1 MQAISRVSSVRMTM
15 WLGFGVVLSLFS
27 LMAAMAITRLDTLN
41 AQSNQWRSALER
53 LIPVAESAHLAEL
66 STEMT
71 RIREQISGPQND
83 SSNLL
88 IGFWLAGLGVGLGFC
103 WMVTRR
109 LSTPLRQAAA
119 TISDIAHGKGNL
131 NHPLDSTRPGELGE
145 LARCFNQLTDK
156 IRHLI
161 KQTSRSTESLIEAVA
176 ETSDSTSR
184 IIQCILAQDRETE
197 QVATAMTEMTACIHD
212 VARNATT
219 ANEATAVAH
228 RETQSGCERVQKTAD
243 TIRQGAEEVALAEH
257 SIQEVETESQRIGG
271 VLDVIQGIAEQT
283 NLLALNAAIEAARA
297 GEQGRG
303 FAVVADEVRRLAT
316 RTHESTGEI
325 QEMIDSLQ
333 KGTRQAVSMIATG
346 RHKVDAGV
354 DQAVNTL
361 QALRAI
367 SEAMDTISQMSTQ
380 IATAAEEQCAVAE
393 EINKSVCNISERSKH
408 NAREAAE
415 TAQTTHVLGGLAAE
429 LQAVTQQFRLT
440 ADKGL
445 DFSAAKSAHLA
456 WRARL
461 RGFLDGKSSLKREEA
476 VSHHDCVLGHWYY
489 QEGLQQFGHLP
500 DMQAIEKPH
509 EEMHQLIKQIIQ
521 LKESGEREEAE
532 RLYERVAPLSS
543 QIIQLLNRVEE
554 TLEQA

>member
-1 MQAISRVSSVRMTM
+1 MQALSRVSSIRMTM
-15 WLGFGVVLSLFS
+15 WLGFGIVLSLFS
-27 LMAAMAITRLDTLN
+27 LMASVAVTRLDTLN
-41 AQSNQWRSALER
+41 AQSDQWRSALDA
-53 LIPVAESAHLAEL
+53 LIPAAESARQAEL
-66 STEMT
+66 SAGMM
-71 RIREQISGPQND
+71 RIREQIGPPQNHGN
-83 SSNLL
+83 SLMF
-88 IGFWLAGLGVGLGFC
+88 GFWLAGLGSGLGFC

-119 TISDIAHGKGNL
+119 TISDIAQGKGNL
-131 NHPLDSTRPGELGE
+131 NRPLDPTRPGELGE
-145 LARCFNQLTDK
+145 LASCFNQLTDK

-161 KQTSRSTESLIEAVA
+161 KQTSRSTESVIEAVA

-197 QVATAMTEMTACIHD
+197 QVATAMTQMTACIQE

-228 RETQSGCERVQKTAD
+228 RETQNGCKQVQKTAE
-243 TIRQGAEEVALAEH
+243 TIREGAEEVALAER
-257 SIQEVETESQRIGG
+257 SIQGVETESQRIGG

-325 QEMIDSLQ
+325 QAMIDSLQ

-346 RHKVDAGV
+346 RHKVDAGA
-354 DQAVNTL
+354 DQAGSTL

-393 EINKSVCNISERSKH
+393 EINQSICNISERSKR
-408 NAREAAE
+408 NAQEAAE
-415 TAQTTHVLGGLAAE
+415 TEQTTHTLGGLAAD

-500 DMQAIEKPH
+500 DMQAIDKPH

-521 LKESGEREEAE
+521 LKETGQQEEAE
-532 RLYERVAPLSS
+532 RLYERIAPLSS
-543 QIIQLLNRVEE
+543 KIIQLLNRVEE
-554 TLEQA
+554 SLEQA

>member
-1 MQAISRVSSVRMTM
+1 MQALSRVSSIRMMM
-15 WLGFGVVLSLFS
+15 WLGFGIVLSLFS
-27 LMAAMAITRLDTLN
+27 LMASVAVTRLDSLN
-41 AQSNQWRSALER
+41 AQSDQWRGALNE
-53 LIPVAESAHLAEL
+53 LIPAAESAKQAEL
-66 STEMT
+66 SAGMT
-71 RIREQISGPQND
+71 RIREQLGAPQDN
-83 SSNLL
+83 SNSLL
-88 IGFWLAGLGVGLGFC
+88 FGFWLAGLGSSLGFC
-103 WMVTRR
+103 WLVTRR

-119 TISDIAHGKGNL
+119 TISDIAQGKGDL
-131 NHPLDSTRPGELGE
+131 NRPLDPTRPGELGE
-145 LARCFNQLTDK
+145 LASCFNQLTDK

-161 KQTSRSTESLIEAVA
+161 KQTSRSTESVIEAVA
-176 ETSDSTSR
+176 ETSDNTSR

-197 QVATAMTEMTACIHD
+197 QVATAMTQMTACIHE

-228 RETQSGCERVQKTAD
+228 RETQSGCSQVQKTAD
-243 TIRQGAEEVALAEH
+243 TIREGAEEVALAER
-257 SIQEVETESQRIGG
+257 SIQGVETESQRIGG

-325 QEMIDSLQ
+325 QAMIDSLQ

-346 RHKVDAGV
+346 RHKVDAGAE
-354 DQAVNTL
+354 QAGGTL
-361 QALRAI
+361 HALRAI

-393 EINKSVCNISERSKH
+393 EINKSICSISERSKR
-408 NAREAAE
+408 NAQEAAE
-415 TAQTTHVLGGLAAE
+415 TEQTTHTLGGLAAD
-429 LQAVTQQFRLT
+429 LQAVTQQFRLS

-461 RGFLDGKSSLKREEA
+461 RGFLDGKSTLKREEA

-489 QEGLQQFGHLP
+489 EEGLQHFGHMP
-500 DMQAIEKPH
+500 DMQAIDKPH
-509 EEMHQLIKQIIQ
+509 AEMHQLIKQIIQ
-521 LKESGEREEAE
+521 LKESGQREEAE
-532 RLYERVAPLSS
+532 RLYERIAPLSS
-543 QIIQLLNRVEE
+543 KIIQLLNRVEE
-554 TLEQA
+554 KLEQA